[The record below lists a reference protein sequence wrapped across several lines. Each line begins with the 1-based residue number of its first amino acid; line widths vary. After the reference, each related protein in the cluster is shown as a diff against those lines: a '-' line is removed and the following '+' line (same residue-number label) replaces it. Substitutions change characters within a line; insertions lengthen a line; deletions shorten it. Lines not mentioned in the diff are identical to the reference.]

1 MTNRIRT
8 LALPLPLLV
17 LLLLAATG
25 LAQAAPPLDRAAKE
39 ALVAEFF
46 QALNDADVAKLDA
59 LYGPDFEIWTAG
71 ALPISGSRTR
81 AQALEGM
88 GMIDG
93 MFPEGLTFTVK
104 ALTIDGDRIAIEA
117 ESEGMHVS
125 GQRYANQYHF
135 LMVLKDGRIH
145 RFKEYMDTLHA
156 RDVLLAPPA
165 GAPAPGAPAP
175 TP

>member
-1 MTNRIRT
+1 MV
-8 LALPLPLLV
+8 LV
-17 LLLLAATG
+17 GVGVAAG
-25 LAQAAPPLDRAAKE
+25 VAGADGHGERAAKE
-39 ALVAEFF
+39 ALVAELF
-46 QALNDADVAKLDA
+46 AAIARADVAKLDE
-59 LYGPDFEIWTAG
+59 LYAPDFEIWTAG

-88 GMIDG
+88 AMIG
-93 MFPEGLTFTVK
+93 SMFPDGLDFTVT

-117 ESEGMHVS
+117 ESDGHHVS
-125 GQRYANQYHF
+125 GRHYHNQYHF

-156 RDVLLAPPA
+156 RDVLLAPPPA
-165 GAPAPGAPAP
+165 PSAPEAPAF